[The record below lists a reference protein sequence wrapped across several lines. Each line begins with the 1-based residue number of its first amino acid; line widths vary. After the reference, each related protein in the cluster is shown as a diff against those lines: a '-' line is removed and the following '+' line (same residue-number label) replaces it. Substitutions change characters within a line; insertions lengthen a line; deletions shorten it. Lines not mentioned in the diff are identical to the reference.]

1 MCFKATVFNFPDS
14 RRSQPLPSQICTTG
28 LALGEQ
34 VEFTKRNADNDVY
47 DDDKGLIRKMM
58 MNLIVRSTTKGQN
71 AILFKFLMHI
81 THDYCYN
88 INITNKRYNA
98 QNATTLQSI
107 PLSVRR
113 ISQVERKERR
123 RQRLGETMNISG
135 WSE

>member
-1 MCFKATVFNFPDS
+1 MCFNATVFNFPDS

-47 DDDKGLIRKMM
+47 DDEKGPIRKMM
-58 MNLIVRSTTKGQN
+58 MDLNVCEVRQKVKMPFF
-71 AILFKFLMHI
+71 FKFVTPI
-81 THDYCYN
+81 TRDHCYN
-88 INITNKRYNA
+88 INMTNKRYNA
-98 QNATTLQSI
+98 QSKAKHL
-107 PLSVRR
+107 
-113 ISQVERKERR
+113 QVERKERR